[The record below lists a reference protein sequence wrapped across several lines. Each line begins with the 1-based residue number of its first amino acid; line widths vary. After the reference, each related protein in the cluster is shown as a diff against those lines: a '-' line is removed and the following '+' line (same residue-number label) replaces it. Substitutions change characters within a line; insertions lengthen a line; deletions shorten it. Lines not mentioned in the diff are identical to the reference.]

1 MKDLILIVGEEKKQF
16 DIKEELIEN
25 LLGSD
30 YYDLTEE
37 EQQKRRY
44 LKAMINLM
52 GDEKKISNSTDI
64 KEDGAFY
71 INNEDTY
78 IMSLLKMD
86 RVILLER
93 KGAMVYT
100 NKIDIKDIEDNYII
114 LNSFA
119 DELLEKILKE
129 D

>member
-44 LKAMINLM
+44 FKAMINLM
-52 GDEKKISNSTDI
+52 GDEKKISNSADI

-71 INNEDTY
+71 INNEDAY